1 MSPDVLRWVVILI
14 LDENTKAWIQKK
26 IKEGRGQGTGSAYQP
41 WLRVGDFPSNGTS
54 HRITYFKQNRVCH
67 FFSTLEAKAF
77 YLFEWA
83 DQVMD
88 INEQYPLLP
97 IEDTI
102 RLAEQ
107 MGINYPT
114 QHDKKRK
121 VRQPEVLTTDFLV
134 TFAKKDG
141 TIYQKAYSVK
151 MSQDLNQPR
160 TVEKQ
165 KLEGAYWKEQGV
177 PFSIITE
184 RELTGNKIANLEL
197 LYGYRSYETDT
208 SLLWDWIP
216 LLLEYPKRQLS
227 EVAGLL
233 DVQRSLPRGTSL
245 NRFFTLA
252 AQKKIPIQLDNG
264 ILRATRRIEELVDM
278 ERLKEM
284 RGAASYDRIAT

>member
-1 MSPDVLRWVVILI
+1 MFLYVSRRVVILT

-26 IKEGRGQGTGSAYQP
+26 IKEGLGQGSGSAYQP

-67 FFSTLEAKAF
+67 FFSSLEAKAF

-83 DQVMD
+83 DKVKD

-114 QHDKKRK
+114 QYYKKRK
-121 VRQPEVLTTDFLV
+121 ARQMEVMTTDFLI
-134 TFAKKDG
+134 TFSKKDG
-141 TIYQKAYSVK
+141 TTHQKAYSVK

-165 KLEGAYWKEQGV
+165 KLEAAYWKERGV

-184 RELTGNKIANLEL
+184 RELNGMKTQNLEF
-197 LYGYRSYETDT
+197 LYGYRSNEPDV
-208 SLLWDWIP
+208 SLLEDWIV
-216 LLLEYPKRQLS
+216 LLLECPDRELS

-233 DVQRSLPRGTSL
+233 DVQLGLSRGMAL
-245 NRFFTLA
+245 MQFFTLA
-252 AQKKIPIQLDNG
+252 ANKWIPLRIENG
-264 ILRATRRIEELVDM
+264 ILRATRQIEELVDL
-278 ERLKEM
+278 ERLRQIGDEEHY
-284 RGAASYDRIAT
+284 GRIAT